1 MSLPDH
7 LPKPVFLLIILFLFV
22 SPVEAKLIE
31 TEGAALIE
39 KGAKGKAREEAI
51 KQAIRQ
57 AQLQTLALVD
67 SASMV
72 VGNSLVVDSAR
83 VSAAGLVKDVV
94 VIEEWQQ
101 EGLYHVRIRAQVV
114 EEKLRLPSNAARYRK
129 KISVTQFE
137 VEDRRQIFDLP
148 MIEVK
153 LARELQRRLENTG
166 LVLARDGADYRL
178 SEQDQHLLDGKK
190 ASYQE
195 VVTRLATQLS
205 SQFVVTGSIIDM
217 GVHTGWIRD
226 TRHIVLDVAVYD
238 GISGTLI
245 SKHRVNERIIG
256 AGYLDSSMVFGSV
269 EFLVD
274 DYGAVLDQ
282 VLDRL
287 ASRIIVDLSILP
299 FSAKVLHVAGRDITL
314 DAGATS
320 LMSVGDTL
328 MAYQLENSVTY
339 DGNGRYLGIKESP
352 MVTVTIKTVQ
362 PQFSVAELE
371 SDEITIKPGDLVRF
385 GW

>member
-1 MSLPDH
+1 MSPRNYF
-7 LPKPVFLLIILFLFV
+7 PTPVLLLIMLFLFV
-22 SPVEAKLIE
+22 SPVEAKLVE

-72 VGNSLVVDSAR
+72 VGNSLAVDSAR

-94 VIEEWQQ
+94 VIEEWRE
-101 EGLYHVRIRAQVV
+101 EGVYHVRIRAQVV
-114 EEKLRLPSNAARYRK
+114 EEMLRLPSNAARYRK

-137 VEDRRQIFDLP
+137 VKDRRQVFDLP

-178 SEQDQHLLDGKK
+178 SEQGQHLLDGKK
-190 ASYQE
+190 VSYQE
-195 VVTRLATQLS
+195 VVSRVATQLS
-205 SQFVVTGSIIDM
+205 SQFVVTGTIIDM

-245 SKHRVNERIIG
+245 SKHRINERIVG
-256 AGYLDSSMVFGSV
+256 ASYLDASMVFGSV

-287 ASRIIVDLSILP
+287 ASLIIVDLSILP
-299 FSAKVLHVAGRDITL
+299 FTAKVLHVAGRDITL

-320 LMSVGDTL
+320 LMSVGDML
-328 MAYQLENSVTY
+328 MAYQLESRATY
-339 DGNGRYLGIKESP
+339 SDNGRYFGVKEQP
-352 MVTVTIKTVQ
+352 MATVTIKTVQ
-362 PQFSVAELE
+362 PQFSIAELE
-371 SDEITIKPGDLVRF
+371 SDQITIRPGDLVRF